1 MHNHIIQ
8 QIRQKGLG
16 HLTALCARPGD
27 GRLSITMG
35 LANALAADGETVC
48 FCSFS
53 QGKTL
58 KKHVPLPSV
67 QVLPPAADDLEPF
80 FEQLHEV
87 LKLDTFLFV
96 DNLTAMV
103 LTDGN
108 RNPEKKAEVLSR
120 LRDMA
125 VGYGAHVVVSD
136 MFAHGWDGDDRYP
149 IPPESLRLCDRAYIA
164 YKESVSADDVD
175 STKLPVIQLKEIARC
190 YQ

>member
-1 MHNHIIQ
+1 MHTHLIQ

-16 HLTALCARPGD
+16 YLTALCTRPGD
-27 GRLSITMG
+27 GRLSITVG
-35 LANALAADGETVC
+35 LANTLAVDGETVC

-58 KKHVPLPSV
+58 NKHTPLPSV
-67 QVLPPAADDLEPF
+67 EVLPPVTDSLEPL

-87 LKLDTFLFV
+87 LKPHTFLFI

-108 RNPEKKAEVLSR
+108 RSLKKKAEVLSQ

-125 VGYGAHVVVSD
+125 ARCNARVVVSD
-136 MFAHGWDGDDRYP
+136 TFAHGWDGDERYP
-149 IPPESLRLCDRAYIA
+149 IPQEALALCDRAYIA
-164 YKESVSADDVD
+164 YKESVGTDAVD
-175 STKLPVIQLKEIARC
+175 SAGLPVIQLKEIARC
-190 YQ
+190 CQ